1 MSGELEE
8 AVSEFVEQLGLHA
21 EAEGLPRTA
30 GRIMGLM
37 LVCEGPYTLDQL
49 QDELQISRGSASTNT
64 RRLEEL
70 GVVERTT
77 RPGDRRVFFRL
88 TDDPYGRIVESRLE
102 RMRKIQEVVDRATER
117 IPDEYEKGKRRLDY
131 MRRFYQ
137 LIVEETDALI
147 REWRERDVQLE

>member
-1 MSGELEE
+1 MSRDLEE
-8 AVSEFVEQLGLHA
+8 AVSEFVEQMGLHA

-37 LVCEGPYTLDQL
+37 LVCEGPYTLDEL
-49 QDELQISRGSASTNT
+49 QEELQISRGSASTNT

-70 GVVERTT
+70 GVAERTT
-77 RPGDRRVFFRL
+77 RPGDRKVYYRL

-102 RMRKIQEVVDRATER
+102 RMRKIQELVDRSIEE
-117 IPDEYEKGKRRLDY
+117 IPDDYEKGKRRLDY
-131 MRRFYQ
+131 MRQFYQ

>member
-30 GRIMGLM
+30 GRIMGLL

-49 QDELQISRGSASTNT
+49 QEELQISRGSASTNT

-88 TDDPYGRIVESRLE
+88 TDDPYGRIVENRLE

-131 MRRFYQ
+131 MRQFYQ

>member
-1 MSGELEE
+1 MSSELEE
-8 AVSEFVEQLGLHA
+8 AVSEFVEQMGLHA

-37 LVCEGPYTLDQL
+37 LVCEGPYTLDDL
-49 QDELQISRGSASTNT
+49 QDALEISRGSASTNT

-77 RPGDRRVFFRL
+77 RPGDRKVYYRL

-102 RMRKIQEVVDRATER
+102 RMRKIQELVDRSIDA
-117 IPDEYEKGKRRLDY
+117 IPEEYETGKRRLDY
-131 MRRFYQ
+131 MRQFYE
-137 LIVEETDALI
+137 LIIEETDALI
-147 REWRERDVQLE
+147 REWRDRDVQLE

>member
-8 AVSEFVEQLGLHA
+8 TVSEFVEQLGLHA

-77 RPGDRRVFFRL
+77 RPGDRRVYFRL

-102 RMRKIQEVVDRATER
+102 RMRKIQEVVDRAIER

>member
-30 GRIMGLM
+30 GRIMGLL

-49 QDELQISRGSASTNT
+49 QEELQISRGSASTNT

-70 GVVERTT
+70 DVVERTT

-88 TDDPYGRIVESRLE
+88 TDDPYGRIVENRLE

-131 MRRFYQ
+131 MRQFYQ

>member
-30 GRIMGLM
+30 GRIMGLL

-77 RPGDRRVFFRL
+77 RPGDRRVYFRL
-88 TDDPYGRIVESRLE
+88 TDDPYGRIVETRLE
-102 RMRKIQEVVDRATER
+102 RMRKIQGVVDRAIER
-117 IPDEYEKGKRRLDY
+117 IPDEYGKGKRRLDY
-131 MRRFYQ
+131 MRQFYQ

>member
-37 LVCEGPYTLDQL
+37 LVCEGPYTLDEL

-77 RPGDRRVFFRL
+77 RPGDRRVYFRL

-102 RMRKIQEVVDRATER
+102 RMRKIQEVVDRSIER

>member
-1 MSGELEE
+1 MSRDLEE
-8 AVSEFVEQLGLHA
+8 AVSEFVEQMGLHA

-77 RPGDRRVFFRL
+77 RPGERKVYYRL

-102 RMRKIQEVVDRATER
+102 RMRKIEELVERSIDR

-131 MRRFYQ
+131 MRQFYE
-137 LIVEETDALI
+137 LIIDETDALI
-147 REWRERDVQLE
+147 REWRDRDVQLE